1 MPPWSRRIFNHGP
14 NEPRCVL
21 AQGCG
26 TKARMP
32 PPHQPALARAIGR
45 WSLAALVVNCILGS
59 AVFGLPSVLAG
70 LVGRAS
76 LIAVPVAGAATAVF
90 VACYAEVASQF
101 TQSGGT
107 YLYVR
112 VAFGRFAGIQV
123 GWFTLLGRL
132 TAGAANANLFVIY
145 LGALWRPATFAIPRF
160 LILTLLVGIL
170 AAVNYRGVRVGTE
183 VSNVLVAAKL
193 LPLGLVCVVGAFYL
207 IAAHRVVPPP
217 IAPASA
223 GTWLKAM
230 LVLLFAYG
238 GFEAALNPMGEAKDP
253 RRDAAFAL
261 FVAFIAVGV
270 IYILI
275 QWIVVGVLPD
285 PAHSDRPL
293 ADAMEILMGRGGADL
308 IAVGALISVCGYLSA
323 QMLTGP
329 RATFALAERGDFPLW
344 FAAVHPKF
352 RTPHVSILVF
362 ATLVWLL
369 ALFGS
374 FAWNVTLAAT
384 TKLFY
389 YGLICGAVPVL
400 RRKQP
405 AAASFQIPGGPAFA
419 VLGVLICVILFAAVD
434 FSKSLILA
442 TTFSIA
448 LVNWLLV
455 RRAEPVFSVTR

>member
-1 MPPWSRRIFNHGP
+1 MPPWSRRTFNHGP
-14 NEPRCVL
+14 DEPRCVL

-145 LGALWRPATFAIPRF
+145 LGALWRPATFGIPRF

-207 IAAHRVVPPP
+207 IAAHRVVPPL
-217 IAPASA
+217 IAPTSA

-261 FVAFIAVGV
+261 FVAFIVVGV
-270 IYILI
+270 I
-275 QWIVVGVLPD
+275 
-285 PAHSDRPL
+285 
-293 ADAMEILMGRGGADL
+293 
-308 IAVGALISVCGYLSA
+308 
-323 QMLTGP
+323 
-329 RATFALAERGDFPLW
+329 
-344 FAAVHPKF
+344 
-352 RTPHVSILVF
+352 
-362 ATLVWLL
+362 
-369 ALFGS
+369 
-374 FAWNVTLAAT
+374 
-384 TKLFY
+384 
-389 YGLICGAVPVL
+389 
-400 RRKQP
+400 
-405 AAASFQIPGGPAFA
+405 
-419 VLGVLICVILFAAVD
+419 
-434 FSKSLILA
+434 
-442 TTFSIA
+442 
-448 LVNWLLV
+448 
-455 RRAEPVFSVTR
+455 